1 MSRSV
6 LIVAGEA
13 SGDLY
18 GADLAHALQARFP
31 ELTIYGIGGTR
42 MRAAQV
48 RLIADSRAWGA
59 IGVVESL
66 KVAPRVYWVFQR
78 VKRFLRQ
85 VKPDLVVPIDFGAFN
100 VPLSCWARRQGLT
113 VAYYMPP
120 GSWRREAQGRDL
132 PECTNIVLTPFAWS
146 AEQLRALGANAY
158 WVPHPLLRLAR
169 PTQTKETFC
178 ERLGLDPYRPIVALL
193 PGSRQHEVKAL
204 TPLYAR
210 VAESVYALLPEVQ
223 FVLSVAPHLD
233 PDWVHRLW
241 LEHSRQW
248 VPTET
253 RSVWDLLAHADAGII
268 CSGTATLEAALLN
281 TPMLIVYRGSWLM
294 NLEYRLRRKR
304 LNLRWIGLPNL
315 ILQREVCPEFI
326 QEAATPEQLRR
337 AVIPLLRN
345 PQVREAQLN
354 AFREIRH
361 ALGEG
366 QNLREAHEWIT
377 DMLADAP

>member
-18 GADLAHALQARFP
+18 GADLAHALHARFR
-31 ELTIYGIGGTR
+31 ELTIYGIGSTR
-42 MRAAQV
+42 MRAAHVQ
-48 RLIADSRAWGA
+48 LIADSCAWGA
-59 IGVVESL
+59 IGIVESL
-66 KVAPRVYWVFQR
+66 KVAPRVYLAFLR
-78 VKRFLRQ
+78 AKRFLRHAR
-85 VKPDLVVPIDFGAFN
+85 PDLVVPIDFGAFN
-100 VPLSCWARRQGLT
+100 VPLSCWARQLGLT

-132 PECTNIVLTPFAWS
+132 PRCTNLVLTPFAWS
-146 AEQLRALGANAY
+146 AEHLRAIGANAH

-169 PTQTKETFC
+169 PTQTKEAFC

-193 PGSRQHEVKAL
+193 PGSRHHEVKAL

-210 VAESVYALLPEVQ
+210 VAESVHALLPEVQ

-304 LNLRWIGLPNL
+304 LNLSWIGLPNL
-315 ILQREVCPEFI
+315 ILQRAVCPEFI
-326 QEAATPEQLRR
+326 QEDATPHQLRQ
-337 AVIPLLRN
+337 ALIPLLRDSE
-345 PQVREAQLN
+345 VRGAQLH

-366 QNLREAHEWIT
+366 QNLREAYEWI
-377 DMLADAP
+377 ADLLTEAL